1 MRICTLVC
9 ISLSLLFVG
18 CSFPSFGEEFKELH
32 IFEEEVEIGLSEPMD
47 IMFIADTHISLCDER
62 DSDLKDKAE
71 SRYLMFLS
79 PDGVGADKVF
89 ASEMA
94 YVKKQCPD
102 LLILGGDIIDSAMY
116 ASIDYVKEELD
127 RTGVPYVYGMGNHDF
142 EYGDEYYTDK
152 AYSEYLPRLS
162 EVSRTSDG
170 FQSVKYN
177 DFSVLIVDDD
187 NNQVTSGALDE
198 LKELVSEGKPIILC
212 MHVPIEPDEGYSDDL
227 MQKSID
233 AWGSYDDGRSKVL
246 LGDHGCI
253 PNDVTREFIDIVKSG
268 DSNVK
273 TVLAGHVHFTDES
286 NLTDSLTQAVTG
298 AGFEGYMI
306 NLHIK

>member
-18 CSFPSFGEEFKELH
+18 CSFSPFGDDVELNV
-32 IFEEEVEIGLSEPMD
+32 FEEEIDIGLSEPMD

-62 DSDLKDKAE
+62 DGDLKDKAE
-71 SRYLMFLS
+71 ARYAMFLN

-89 ASEMA
+89 ASEMEF
-94 YVKKQCPD
+94 VKKQDPD
-102 LLILGGDIIDSAMY
+102 LLILGGDIVDSAMY

-127 RTGVPYVYGMGNHDF
+127 KTGVPYAYGMGNHDF

-152 AYSEYLPRLS
+152 AYSDYLPRLS

-170 FQSVKYN
+170 FQVIKYY
-177 DFSVLIVDDD
+177 DFSVLVVDDD
-187 NNQVTSGALDE
+187 NNQVTQGALNE
-198 LKELVSEGKPIILC
+198 LKELVSEGKPIVLC
-212 MHVPIEPDEGYSDDL
+212 MHVPIEPDEDYPTEL
-227 MQKSID
+227 VQKSIKE
-233 AWGSYDDGRSKVL
+233 WESYDDGRSRVL

-253 PNDVTREFIDIVKSG
+253 PNDVTREFIDIVKAK

-273 TVLAGHVHFTDES
+273 IVLAGHVHFQDES
-286 NLTDSLTQAVTG
+286 KLADSLTQAVTG

>member
-18 CSFPSFGEEFKELH
+18 CSFSPFGDDVDLNVL
-32 IFEEEVEIGLSEPMD
+32 EEEIDIGLSEPMD

-62 DSDLKDKAE
+62 DGDLKDKAE
-71 SRYLMFLS
+71 ARYAMFHN

-89 ASEMA
+89 ASEMEF
-94 YVKKQCPD
+94 VKKQDPD
-102 LLILGGDIIDSAMY
+102 LLILGGDIVDSAMY

-127 RTGVPYVYGMGNHDF
+127 KTGVPYAYGMGNHDF

-162 EVSRTSDG
+162 EVSRTADG
-170 FQSVKYN
+170 FQVIRYY
-177 DFSVLIVDDD
+177 DFSVLVVDDD
-187 NNQVTSGALDE
+187 NNQVTQGALDA

-212 MHVPIEPDEGYSDDL
+212 MHVPIEPNEEYSAHL
-227 MQKSID
+227 MQKSIKE
-233 AWGSYDDGRSKVL
+233 WGSYDDGRSRVL

-253 PNDVTREFIDIVKSG
+253 PNDVTREFIDIVKDE

-273 TVLAGHVHFTDES
+273 IVLAGHVHFQDES
-286 NLTDSLTQAVTG
+286 KLTDSLTQAVTG